1 MNRRIASLE
10 DCYAPRDQQVLT
22 RQVANEMVVVD
33 MHNGIYHGLNAVAVQ
48 IWQRLDG
55 RRPLKEI
62 ADDLTRQFEEVDPTT
77 IEADTLALVQSL
89 LDNDLVVPR

>member
-1 MNRRIASLE
+1 MNHETVSLE
-10 DCYAPRDQQVLT
+10 GRYAPRDQQVLA

-48 IWQRLDG
+48 IWQQLDG
-55 RRPLKEI
+55 QRSLKEI

-77 IEADTLALVQSL
+77 IQADTLALVQSL